1 MSDIIDIIL
10 NKGVG
15 SFLYEEKCNLKGKR
29 PTPYLSLEYKEAKTL
44 RKFQISW
51 YSKFNWLAG
60 SVVRNKLYCYICVL
74 FRGENEW
81 SIDGIPNIKNLVRKA
96 EKHQISKK
104 HLTNKESFHM
114 LGKNRI
120 EHSISESR
128 RLTAINHN
136 KQVDI
141 NRKILARLIDV
152 VCFLGKQEL
161 AFRGHRENEG
171 SFNKGNYCEILDLLA
186 KEEQFIREHFST
198 NSVFKGTSHDIQN
211 DLIHC
216 VTEVLNSH
224 ILKELQTTNF
234 ISIQADETTDVSC
247 QSQMSLIFRYILD
260 NKIEER
266 FIGFFDV
273 SKNKTAAGLSEVILN
288 ELSKWSIGKK
298 VVCQTYDGA
307 SVMAGEKNG
316 VQSIIQNIYPMAIF
330 IHCYAHQ
337 LNLVLLHGAKSIKD
351 VKLFIANLTMFHTFF
366 SRSSKRSVLL
376 KEQGFRLP
384 NQCNTRWNY
393 HSRAAL
399 TIKTHFN
406 ELKNAV
412 SHVVD
417 ESGWDST
424 SVCTASGILSIMN
437 NRKFVYL
444 LVLFSKIFLFTDHTF
459 CILQNKSTTDIKY
472 CVNEIKSLSSCLN
485 DLRNE
490 NSIYDIIK
498 CSVELNTD
506 LKYTNE
512 EQANLRRLTYE
523 ILDSLIVQIN
533 IRFKDFE
540 KLEFIEIINEKMF
553 ASYKANFPEEKLRQL
568 FKYYPDIFEE
578 DRLKNELYIIYAD
591 PLKYFAP
598 LEFIDFIFKSKN

>member
-1 MSDIIDIIL
+1 MQF
-10 NKGVG
+10 K
-15 SFLYEEKCNLKGKR
+15 
-29 PTPYLSLEYKEAKTL
+29 
-44 RKFQISW
+44 
-51 YSKFNWLAG
+51 
-60 SVVRNKLYCYICVL
+60 
-74 FRGENEW
+74 RGEDEW
-81 SIDGIPNIKNLVRKA
+81 SINGIPNIKNLVHKA

-120 EHSISESR
+120 EHSISES
-128 RLTAINHN
+128 L
-136 KQVDI
+136 DI

-152 VCFLGKQEL
+152 VCFLEKQEL

-171 SFNKGNYCEILDLLA
+171 SLNKGNYCEILDLLA
-186 KEEQFIREHFST
+186 KEEQFIREHFLT
-198 NSVFKGTSHDIQN
+198 NSVFKGTSHDIRN

-216 VTEVLNSH
+216 VT
-224 ILKELQTTNF
+224 T
-234 ISIQADETTDVSC
+234 
-247 QSQMSLIFRYILD
+247 
-260 NKIEER
+260 IEER

-288 ELSKWSIGKK
+288 ELSKWDIGQK
-298 VVCQTYDGA
+298 VVCQTYDAA

-337 LNLVLLHGAKSIKD
+337 LNLVLFHGAKTIKY
-351 VKLFIANLTMFHTFF
+351 VKLY
-366 SRSSKRSVLL
+366 RSSKRSVLL
-376 KEQGFRLP
+376 REQGFKLP

-417 ESGWDST
+417 DPGWDST
-424 SVCTASGILSIMN
+424 SVCTTS
-437 NRKFVYL
+437 
-444 LVLFSKIFLFTDHTF
+444 
-459 CILQNKSTTDIKY
+459 
-472 CVNEIKSLSSCLN
+472 
-485 DLRNE
+485 
-490 NSIYDIIK
+490 
-498 CSVELNTD
+498 D

-512 EQANLRRLTYE
+512 EQATLRRLTFE
-523 ILDSLIVQIN
+523 IIDSLIVQIN

-540 KLEFIEIINEKMF
+540 KLEFVEIINEKMF
-553 ASYKANFPEEKLRQL
+553 ASYKVHFPEEKLRQL
-568 FKYYPDIFEE
+568 FKYYPDIFDK

-598 LEFIDFIFKSKN
+598 LEFIDYIFKNELQEVYQEVTKLIQLVLTIPATTASSKRSMSTLKRIKSFLRNSMTNDRLSSLSSLAIEKKIFKKGLQECKRPGDWALSKSTPVHIEKLKEERVEREKYILNKKVGVKPSSNTGTPVRFGKDDVVYYKAHHLSKAHKDFHAGFAPKWWGPVTLAKQFGKGVFLTDQQPPRKIHVSCLKHAPTAQK

>member
-1 MSDIIDIIL
+1 MQF
-10 NKGVG
+10 K
-15 SFLYEEKCNLKGKR
+15 
-29 PTPYLSLEYKEAKTL
+29 
-44 RKFQISW
+44 
-51 YSKFNWLAG
+51 
-60 SVVRNKLYCYICVL
+60 
-74 FRGENEW
+74 RGENEW
-81 SIDGIPNIKNLVRKA
+81 SINGIPNIKNLVRKA

-171 SFNKGNYCEILDLLA
+171 SLNKGNYCEILDLLA
-186 KEEQFIREHFST
+186 KEEQFIRERFCT
-198 NSVFKGTSHDIQN
+198 NSVKGTSHDIQN

-216 VTEVLNSH
+216 VTTVLNSH
-224 ILKELQTTNF
+224 ILKELKITNF
-234 ISIQADETTDVSC
+234 KSIQADETTD
-247 QSQMSLIFRYILD
+247 
-260 NKIEER
+260 IEER

-288 ELSKWSIGKK
+288 ELSKWNIGKK

-351 VKLFIANLTMFHTFF
+351 VKLFIPDLTMFHTFF
-366 SRSSKRSVLL
+366 SRSSKRSSLL
-376 KEQGFRLP
+376 REQGFKLP

-393 HSRAAL
+393 HSRATL

-417 ESGWDST
+417 DPGWDSN
-424 SVCTASGILSIMN
+424 SVCTAS
-437 NRKFVYL
+437 
-444 LVLFSKIFLFTDHTF
+444 
-459 CILQNKSTTDIKY
+459 
-472 CVNEIKSLSSCLN
+472 
-485 DLRNE
+485 
-490 NSIYDIIK
+490 
-498 CSVELNTD
+498 
-506 LKYTNE
+506 
-512 EQANLRRLTYE
+512 
-523 ILDSLIVQIN
+523 
-533 IRFKDFE
+533 
-540 KLEFIEIINEKMF
+540 
-553 ASYKANFPEEKLRQL
+553 EEKLRQL
-568 FKYYPDIFEE
+568 FKYYPDIFYE

-598 LEFIDFIFKSKN
+598 LEFIDFIFKNELQEVYQEVTKLIQLVLTIPATTASSERSMSTLKRIKSFLRNSMSNDRLSSLSTLAIEKKMLELVWANVKDHVKKNNTGNKLSDVKTLLLESIQRVDEKMEEEKKFHKIDFIIDDMLYAETQSLIMTVGDTSSDSEFDSDDE

>member
-1 MSDIIDIIL
+1 M
-10 NKGVG
+10 
-15 SFLYEEKCNLKGKR
+15 
-29 PTPYLSLEYKEAKTL
+29 
-44 RKFQISW
+44 
-51 YSKFNWLAG
+51 
-60 SVVRNKLYCYICVL
+60 

-81 SIDGIPNIKNLVRKA
+81 SIDGIPHIKNLVRKA

-114 LGKNRI
+114 LGKHRI
-120 EHSISESR
+120 EHTISESR

-136 KQVDI
+136 KQVDV

-161 AFRGHRENEG
+161 AFRGHRENE
-171 SFNKGNYCEILDLLA
+171 SSLNKGNYCEILDLLA

-247 QSQMSLIFRYILD
+247 RSQMSIIVRYTLD
-260 NKIEER
+260 DKIEER

-273 SKNKTAAGLSEVILN
+273 SKNKTATGLSEVILN
-288 ELSKWSIGKK
+288 EILKWNISKKL
-298 VVCQTYDGA
+298 VCQTYDGA

-337 LNLVLLHGAKSIKD
+337 LNLVLLHGAKTIKD
-351 VKLFIANLTMFHTFF
+351 IKLFISNLTMFHSFF
-366 SRSSKRSVLL
+366 SRSSKRNELL
-376 KEQGFRLP
+376 REQGFRLP

-399 TIKTHFN
+399 TIKLHFN

-417 ESGWDST
+417 EPGWDSI
-424 SVCTASGILSIMN
+424 SICSASGILNIMN
-437 NRKFVYL
+437 NNKFVYL
-444 LVLFSKIFLFTDHTF
+444 LVLFSKIFVFTDHTF
-459 CILQNKSTTDIKY
+459 CVLQTKSTIDVKY
-472 CVNEIKSLSSCLN
+472 CVNELKSLSSRLT

-490 NSIYDIIK
+490 NFIDDIIK
-498 CSVELNTD
+498 CAVELNTD

-512 EQANLRRLTYE
+512 EHANLHRLTYE
-523 ILDSLIVQIN
+523 IIDSLTIQMN

-540 KLEFIEIINEKMF
+540 KLEFVELINEKMF
-553 ASYKANFPEEKLRQL
+553 ASYKVNFPEDKLRQL
-568 FKYYPDIFEE
+568 FKYYPDIFDK
-578 DRLKNELYIIYAD
+578 DRLKNELSIVYAD
-591 PLKYFAP
+591 PSKYCPP
-598 LEFIDFIFKSKN
+598 LEFISFIYKSKNLEYY

>member
-1 MSDIIDIIL
+1 MWLPLQLTSPSSTACVIP
-10 NKGVG
+10 
-15 SFLYEEKCNLKGKR
+15 SSWFFYEEKCNLKGKR
-29 PTPYLSLEYKEAKTL
+29 PTPHLSLEYKEAKTL
-44 RKFQISW
+44 RKFQLSW

-60 SVVRNKLYCYICVL
+60 SSERNKLYCYICVL
-74 FRGENEW
+74 FRGEDEW
-81 SIDGIPNIKNLVRKA
+81 SINGIPNIKNLVRKA

-104 HLTNKESFHM
+104 HLTKKVFICWVKIGLNIQY
-114 LGKNRI
+114 LRVVGI
-120 EHSISESR
+120 
-128 RLTAINHN
+128 TAINHN

-171 SFNKGNYCEILDLLA
+171 SLNKGNYCEILDLLA
-186 KEEQFIREHFST
+186 KEEQFIREHFLT

-216 VTEVLNSH
+216 VTTVLNSH
-224 ILKELQTTNF
+224 ILKELQITNF
-234 ISIQADETTDVSC
+234 ISIQTDETTDVSC
-247 QSQMSLIFRYILD
+247 QSQMSLIFRYIID

-288 ELSKWSIGKK
+288 ELSKWNIGQK

-330 IHCYAHQ
+330 IHCYAYQ
-337 LNLVLLHGAKSIKD
+337 LNLVLLHGAKTIKD

-376 KEQGFRLP
+376 REQGFKLP

-417 ESGWDST
+417 DPGWDST
-424 SVCTASGILSIMN
+424 SVCTASDELQE
-437 NRKFVYL
+437 VYQEVTKL
-444 LVLFSKIFLFTDHTF
+444 IQLVLTIPATTASSERSM
-459 CILQNKSTTDIKY
+459 STLKR
-472 CVNEIKSLSSCLN
+472 IKSFLRNSMTNDRLSSLSTLAIKKKMLV
-485 DLRNE
+485 DVHTTKKKTRE
-490 NSIYDIIK
+490 SDGSDDILHEGYAAGHHKMKISA
-498 CSVELNTD
+498 SVPPHKTEKTHELNKTCG
-506 LKYTNE
+506 TE
-512 EQANLRRLTYE
+512 SMT
-523 ILDSLIVQIN
+523 
-533 IRFKDFE
+533 
-540 KLEFIEIINEKMF
+540 
-553 ASYKANFPEEKLRQL
+553 
-568 FKYYPDIFEE
+568 
-578 DRLKNELYIIYAD
+578 
-591 PLKYFAP
+591 
-598 LEFIDFIFKSKN
+598 

>member
-1 MSDIIDIIL
+1 MDFYCIVHQMVALIVLSL
-10 NKGVG
+10 CSLG
-15 SFLYEEKCNLKGKR
+15 SFSYEEKCNLKGKR

-44 RKFQISW
+44 KKFKLSW
-51 YSKFNWLAG
+51 YSKFNW
-60 SVVRNKLYCYICVL
+60 
-74 FRGENEW
+74 
-81 SIDGIPNIKNLVRKA
+81 
-96 EKHQISKK
+96 
-104 HLTNKESFHM
+104 
-114 LGKNRI
+114 I

-141 NRKILARLIDV
+141 NRKILACLIDV

-161 AFRGHRENEG
+161 AFRGHRENE
-171 SFNKGNYCEILDLLA
+171 SSLNKGNYCEILDLLA
-186 KEEQFIREHFST
+186 KEEQFIREHFLT

-211 DLIHC
+211 YLIHC
-216 VTEVLNSH
+216 VTTVLNSH
-224 ILKELQTTNF
+224 ILKELQITNF
-234 ISIQADETTDVSC
+234 ISIQADETTD
-247 QSQMSLIFRYILD
+247 
-260 NKIEER
+260 IEER

-273 SKNKTAAGLSEVILN
+273 SKSKTAAGLSEVILN
-288 ELSKWSIGKK
+288 ELSKWNIDQK

-337 LNLVLLHGAKSIKD
+337 LNLVLLHGAKTIKD

-376 KEQGFRLP
+376 REQGFKLP

-393 HSRAAL
+393 HLRAAL
-399 TIKTHFN
+399 SIKTHFN

-417 ESGWDST
+417 DPGWDST
-424 SVCTASGILSIMN
+424 SVCTTSGILSIMN

-444 LVLFSKIFLFTDHTF
+444 LVLFSKIFIFIDHTF

-472 CVNEIKSLSSCLN
+472 CVNEIKSLTSWLK

-490 NSIYDIIK
+490 TSIHDIIK
-498 CSVELNTD
+498 CSIELNTD

-512 EQANLRRLTYE
+512 EQATLRRLTFE
-523 ILDSLIVQIN
+523 IIDSLIVQIN

-540 KLEFIEIINEKMF
+540 KLEFVEIINEKMF
-553 ASYKANFPEEKLRQL
+553 ASYKVHFPEEKLRQL
-568 FKYYPDIFEE
+568 FKYYPDIFDK

-598 LEFIDFIFKSKN
+598 LEFINYIFKSKNIKHFLNIFTNFSNEYDIDHNYIR

>member
-1 MSDIIDIIL
+1 MSQRL
-10 NKGVG
+10 G
-15 SFLYEEKCNLKGKR
+15 SFSYEEQCNLKGKR
-29 PTPYLSLEYKEAKTL
+29 PTPHLSLEYKEAKTL
-44 RKFQISW
+44 RKFQLSW

-60 SVVRNKLYCYICVL
+60 SVERNKLFCYICVL

-81 SIDGIPNIKNLVRKA
+81 SINSIPNIKNLVRKA

-161 AFRGHRENEG
+161 AFRGHHENEG
-171 SFNKGNYCEILDLLA
+171 SLNKRNYCEILDLLA
-186 KEEQFIREHFST
+186 KEEQFIREHFCI

-216 VTEVLNSH
+216 VTTVLNSH
-224 ILKELQTTNF
+224 ILKELKITNF

-288 ELSKWSIGKK
+288 ELSKWNIGKK
-298 VVCQTYDGA
+298 VVYQTYDGA

-316 VQSIIQNIYPMAIF
+316 VQSIIQNIYPMVIF

-366 SRSSKRSVLL
+366 SRSSKRSSLL
-376 KEQGFRLP
+376 REQGFKLP

-417 ESGWDST
+417 DPGWDSN
-424 SVCTASGILSIMN
+424 SVCTASDELQEVYQEVTKLIQLVLTIPATTASSERSMSTLKCIKSFLRNSMTNDRLSSLSTLAIEKKMLGELSKDPTFINNVGPIIQKQITTMRTAIPAAIKLQIKELRRINYLFDDIMSQLNSKSN
-437 NRKFVYL
+437 NQTPSELPLNNGYIVTSSGKHEYPENVVPKKFVGL
-444 LVLFSKIFLFTDHTF
+444 SVNFSSLENPKIL
-459 CILQNKSTTDIKY
+459 
-472 CVNEIKSLSSCLN
+472 
-485 DLRNE
+485 
-490 NSIYDIIK
+490 
-498 CSVELNTD
+498 
-506 LKYTNE
+506 
-512 EQANLRRLTYE
+512 E
-523 ILDSLIVQIN
+523 ILVDMCCPM
-533 IRFKDFE
+533 KHC
-540 KLEFIEIINEKMF
+540 
-553 ASYKANFPEEKLRQL
+553 
-568 FKYYPDIFEE
+568 
-578 DRLKNELYIIYAD
+578 
-591 PLKYFAP
+591 
-598 LEFIDFIFKSKN
+598 